1 MKKLFALIFLL
12 VFGMAGLT
20 LAADLDFDVDND
32 NKIDDIFLD
41 FSHDITGAVE
51 CDGAGACE
59 QAEIEDLSNYNAIDP
74 DYILGDAD
82 DDDKLDPEA
91 IDLIELAG
99 SMSVDDL
106 ITLSG
111 RAAGSQHLSTFTGAV
126 IDDNLTIKAAL
137 QDLETYVES
146 LGGGHDPVTLSTDLN
161 SNLLG
166 LSAQQLTIDSQAANL
181 VFSGP
186 ASGGSAA
193 PSFRSLV
200 VADIPDIS
208 ATYEVQLNN
217 EAGLY
222 AVLSDVSDFHQPG
235 DTLRTASGTSL
246 PGSCTVGD
254 FYWDTDADTDGSL
267 YFCRAT
273 DTWKEVDDDG
283 GAGSDVLAKVSADE
297 TDADY
302 LVNQISSTNG
312 EINVT
317 ESGTG
322 TETLMI
328 DIDVTPSAGSPTLEV
343 LYQRAGSG
351 YRC

>member
-1 MKKLFALIFLL
+1 MKKIFTLIFLL
-12 VFGMAGLT
+12 VFAMAGPAYST
-20 LAADLDFDVDND
+20 DLDFDVDND
-32 NKIDDIFLD
+32 SKIDDAFLD
-41 FSHDITGAVE
+41 LAHDINGAVE

-59 QAEIEDLSNYNAIDP
+59 QAEVEDLSNYNAIDP

-82 DDDKLDPEA
+82 DDNKLDPEA
-91 IDLIELAG
+91 IDLTELAV

-166 LSAQQLTIDSQAANL
+166 LSTQQITIDSQAANL

-186 ASGGSAA
+186 TSGGSAA

-200 VADIPDIS
+200 VADIPDLS
-208 ATYEVQLNN
+208 GTYEVQLNN

-222 AVLSDVSDFHQPG
+222 TVLSDVSQFYEPG
-235 DTLRTASGTSL
+235 DTLQTGAATSL
-246 PGSCTVGD
+246 PGTCTVGD
-254 FYWDTDADTDGSL
+254 TYIDTDADTDGTL
-267 YFCRAT
+267 YICVAT
-273 DTWKEVDDDG
+273 DTWKDVDDDG
-283 GAGSDVLAKVSADE
+283 GGGSDVLAKVDE

-328 DIDVTPSAGSPTLEV
+328 DIDVTPSAGSATLEV
-343 LYQRAGSG
+343 
-351 YRC
+351 